1 MGHYFLDTHYAEVNV
16 FILARCTVGEI
27 TQAMESVYGRHVASD
42 RLVSG
47 AYRTEYGE
55 TEEITAVANAIENF
69 QEVEGRRPRILVS
82 FFFAKADRNSLPSPS
97 GCLRINKLLICNNIQ

>member
-1 MGHYFLDTHYAEVNV
+1 M
-16 FILARCTVGEI
+16 GEI
-27 TQAMESVYGRHVASD
+27 TQAMESVYGRHVAND

-82 FFFAKADRNSLPSPS
+82 FLQLVCRPTVELLYFASIWK
-97 GCLRINKLLICNNIQ
+97 